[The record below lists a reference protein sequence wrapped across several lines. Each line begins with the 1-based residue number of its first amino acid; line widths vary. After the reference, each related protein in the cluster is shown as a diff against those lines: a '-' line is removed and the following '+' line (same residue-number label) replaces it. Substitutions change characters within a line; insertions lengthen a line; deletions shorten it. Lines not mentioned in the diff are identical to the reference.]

1 MAGFLRKVYDGF
13 DTSNDI
19 EPTAWREALR
29 SINEATV
36 NGLSQSSFTSY
47 EDDFL
52 HAIRHSNEVFSAFK
66 VHDMGQQM
74 AARLIGDDGQLK
86 PFSKWA
92 EDVQGIASHHVGS
105 WLRTEYNTAVNRAHN
120 AEDWKRFERD
130 RDIYPN
136 LRWMPTQ
143 SPDPEGSHQRY
154 WEQKLTLPVEHPF
167 WDRHHP
173 GDRWNCKCSL
183 EQTDEPA
190 TPELIDGLPDERPQR
205 GLENNM
211 GKDGHTFSQNHPYFP
226 ENCNQCAFYKPGIKN
241 RLVGI
246 FSNRKKDCYN
256 CQYINKKMEEA
267 ANKVRNAQDI
277 MPPHADTYKLEHEGK
292 VLISPY
298 HGANE
303 VDENKRLA
311 AFVAAKLNQKVY
323 LLPRLDP
330 KNRKE
335 SALRP
340 ILHPRGV
347 YENKNPDF
355 YIGGLF
361 FDGKS
366 MIRVKKTNDKKK
378 HHNDILNR
386 IKSAKEQ
393 ADNMIIEIPS
403 FITRRTIAKTV
414 NGYLSQSKTKR
425 IIIVKHGHKCYV
437 YQ

>member
-36 NGLSQSSFTSY
+36 NGLSLSSFTSH

-120 AEDWKRFERD
+120 TADWKRFERD

-167 WDRHHP
+167 WDWHHP

-226 ENCNQCAFYKPGIKN
+226 DNCNQCAFYKAGIKN

-256 CQYINKKMEEA
+256 CPYI
-267 ANKVRNAQDI
+267 D
-277 MPPHADTYKLEHEGK
+277 K
-292 VLISPY
+292 VLPSS
-298 HGANE
+298 
-303 VDENKRLA
+303 VDWQINQYDKKQWEHTYVAENGFVVTDKNRLNQA
-311 AFVAAKLNQKVY
+311 GRGKTEMGKYLKEMNMCKILADNGHFIEHLADVGKLNGLTYDITIDGTPADLKKIDGGAGNIVKY
-323 LLPRLDP
+323 T
-330 KNRKE
+330 RK
-335 SALRP
+335 AFT
-340 ILHPRGV
+340 
-347 YENKNPDF
+347 KQ
-355 YIGGLF
+355 GGEAVIF
-361 FDGKS
+361 
-366 MIRVKKTNDKKK
+366 
-378 HHNDILNR
+378 
-386 IKSAKEQ
+386 Q
-393 ADNMIIEIPS
+393 IPS
-403 FITRRTIAKTV
+403 HDKEYYDALSEARRKYK
-414 NGYLSQSKTKR
+414 GR
-425 IIIVKHGHKCYV
+425 ILFYFADEKQLKEIK
-437 YQ
+437 

>member
-36 NGLSQSSFTSY
+36 NGLSQSSFTSH

-86 PFSKWA
+86 PFSKWV

-120 AEDWKRFERD
+120 AADWKRFERD

-256 CQYINKKMEEA
+256 CPYINKALPNGFKEDSVLKDRLLISNQADPNDLESNIKA
-267 ANKVRNAQDI
+267 ARSLLGTFPEMKIKIRPHVVAQGVRNPEFEVNGI
-277 MPPHADTYKLEHEGK
+277 LADNKMINCEKGITSAFQKAIKQGCSIVVIDLDAR
-292 VLISPY
+292 L
-298 HGANE
+298 
-303 VDENKRLA
+303 KRLDVFELSKYMDRRKA
-311 AFVAAKLNQKVY
+311 DVERGIIKETYVIYNGKAVKIIPYKQ
-323 LLPRLDP
+323 
-330 KNRKE
+330 NR
-335 SALRP
+335 
-340 ILHPRGV
+340 
-347 YENKNPDF
+347 F
-355 YIGGLF
+355 
-361 FDGKS
+361 
-366 MIRVKKTNDKKK
+366 
-378 HHNDILNR
+378 
-386 IKSAKEQ
+386 
-393 ADNMIIEIPS
+393 EIQNTLKQLEP
-403 FITRRTIAKTV
+403 
-414 NGYLSQSKTKR
+414 
-425 IIIVKHGHKCYV
+425 
-437 YQ
+437 